1 MTIRLLSPTL
11 INQIAAGEVIER
23 PASALKELVENS
35 IDAGASRIDIKLK
48 DGGRSLL
55 SVTDN
60 GKGMSAEELSMAVER
75 HATSKLPTD
84 DLFNISFL
92 GFRGEALPSIGSVSR
107 LTMTSKAKDADSG
120 YEISVEGGEKS
131 SVKPAA
137 CPIGTRVEVRDLF
150 FATPARLKFLK
161 TPSTEASHAVDI
173 INRLA
178 MANPNVSFYLST
190 EVKQAVKLPA
200 SNGDFFETRL
210 ARLTDILGKNFG
222 ENAMK
227 IDAVRENMHL
237 TGYAGLPTFN
247 RGNAQHQFLFVNGRA
262 VKDKLL
268 NGAVRGAYQDVLA
281 GSRYPVL
288 ALFLEL
294 PPEEVDVN
302 VHPAKAEVRFRDAG
316 MVRGLIV
323 GALKHALTESGH
335 KTSSTVG
342 IGVLGAIRRPDE
354 VQKQAGFNYQAP
366 LIRGIGAR
374 ASSYYPSTSTYVSS
388 APSVQQG
395 LSEHVQGIFDEPS
408 AKPSYIYEVEQE
420 GVEKQSELQE
430 QQNAEEYPLG
440 AARAQVHETYI
451 VAQTSDGIV
460 IVDQHAAHERLVYE
474 QMKKEIEEG
483 NVKTQILLIPE
494 VVEIEESA
502 VSAVS
507 QRSEELA
514 KFGLIVEGFGDNAV
528 VVREVPALI
537 ASRIDI
543 NKLVVD
549 LADEI
554 LDAGEAISLKEK
566 LHDVCAT
573 MACHGSVRS
582 GRRLNGDEMNT
593 LLRDMEKTPHSGQ
606 CNHGRPTYV
615 ELKLK
620 DIEKLFGRS

>member
-35 IDAGASRIDIKLK
+35 IDAGSSRIDIKLK
-48 DGGRSLL
+48 EGGRTLL

-60 GKGMSAEELSMAVER
+60 GKGMNADELSVAVER

-84 DLFNISFL
+84 DLFNINFL

-107 LTMTSKAKDADSG
+107 LTITSKAKDADSG

-131 SVKPAA
+131 SVKPAS

-161 TPSTEASHAVDI
+161 TPRTETSHAVDI

-190 EVKQAVKLPA
+190 EVKQPVKLPA
-200 SNGDFFETRL
+200 SNGDFFENRL
-210 ARLTDILGKNFG
+210 ARLSDILGKSFG
-222 ENAMK
+222 DNAMK
-227 IDAVRENMHL
+227 IDAVRENMRL
-237 TGYAGLPTFN
+237 TGYAGLPTLN

-281 GSRYPVL
+281 GGRYPVL

-294 PPEEVDVN
+294 PSEEVDVN

-323 GALKHALTESGH
+323 GALKHALSESGH

-342 IGVLGAIRRPDE
+342 VGVLGAIRRPDE
-354 VQKQAGFNYQAP
+354 AQKQAGFNYQAP
-366 LIRGIGAR
+366 LNRGGGTR
-374 ASSYYPSTSTYVSS
+374 PSSYYSS
-388 APSVQQG
+388 AYASTPSVQHG
-395 LSEHVQGIFDEPS
+395 LSEHAQGGTFNEPS
-408 AKPSYIYEVEQE
+408 AKPSYVCEDESKE
-420 GVEKQSELQE
+420 ETEAREQE
-430 QQNAEEYPLG
+430 QQSVMEYPLG

-451 VAQTSDGIV
+451 VAQTSDGVV

-483 NVKTQILLIPE
+483 NIKTQMLLIPE
-494 VVEIEESA
+494 VVEMEESA

-514 KFGLIVEGFGDNAV
+514 KFGLMVEAFGDNAV
-528 VVREVPALI
+528 VVREIPALI

-543 NKLVVD
+543 SKLIVD

-582 GRRLNGDEMNT
+582 GRRLNGDEMNS
-593 LLRDMEKTPHSGQ
+593 LLREMEKTPHSGQ